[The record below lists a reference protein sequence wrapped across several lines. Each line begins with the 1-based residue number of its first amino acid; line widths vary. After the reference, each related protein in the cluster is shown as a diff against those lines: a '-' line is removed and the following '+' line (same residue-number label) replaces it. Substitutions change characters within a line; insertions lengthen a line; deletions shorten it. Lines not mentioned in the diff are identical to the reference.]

1 MSPYERFLRWYTG
14 RQIPKPQQQP
24 SGWYPQDAPRRSS
37 HRPSVH
43 RATVDEAFLVR
54 GLAASPDTLEHWL
67 ERRTP
72 SIRRTESVIHDRDG
86 NFLPGSP

>member
-14 RQIPKPQQQP
+14 RQIPKPQPAQVTA
-24 SGWYPQDAPRRSS
+24 WYPQDAPRRL
-37 HRPSVH
+37 PPVP

-54 GLAASPDTLEHWL
+54 GLAAGPDKL
-67 ERRTP
+67 EREIHSSFGIP
-72 SIRRTESVIHDRDG
+72 PARTESVIHDRDG